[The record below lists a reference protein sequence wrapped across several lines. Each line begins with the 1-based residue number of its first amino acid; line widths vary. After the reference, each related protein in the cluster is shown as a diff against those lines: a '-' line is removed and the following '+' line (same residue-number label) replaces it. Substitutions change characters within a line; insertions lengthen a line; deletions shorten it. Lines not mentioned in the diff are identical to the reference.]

1 MRQPSILDVVR
12 AVKDVATTHPEVA
25 SWWYAPPQRLRL
37 AGEQPGS
44 GAPVALVELAVEMNA
59 DCVPSCEAIARELSR
74 SLRGAPVHVRRYRG
88 DLEPRRLFRLASQDG
103 RLSA

>member
-12 AVKDVATTHPEVA
+12 AVKEIATGHHEVS

-37 AGEQPGS
+37 AGALPAS
-44 GAPVALVELAVEMNA
+44 GAPLALVELAVEMVG
-59 DCVPSCEAIARELSR
+59 DCAPNCETIARELSR
-74 SLRGAPVHVRRYRG
+74 ALRGAPVRVRRYRG
-88 DLEPRRLFRLASQDG
+88 DLEPRHLFRLTSHEG